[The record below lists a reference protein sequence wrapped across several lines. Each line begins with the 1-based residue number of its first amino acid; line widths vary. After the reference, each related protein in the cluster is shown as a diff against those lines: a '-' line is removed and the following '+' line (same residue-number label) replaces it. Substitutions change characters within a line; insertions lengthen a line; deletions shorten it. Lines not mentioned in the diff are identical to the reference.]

1 MALIWRLLGKFRYLR
16 FASGSGNVYC
26 PVFRGLCRGT
36 VVKRSE
42 YSSLFLWTDG
52 AKKTLYNPNSK
63 WVAGK
68 WPATRLIQDTGAM
81 YKESNI
87 WRRDASYLRLKTLE
101 LGYTLPDSILRKS
114 GISNIRF
121 YINGYNLLPSVILL

>member
-1 MALIWRLLGKFRYLR
+1 
-16 FASGSGNVYC
+16 
-26 PVFRGLCRGT
+26 
-36 VVKRSE
+36 
-42 YSSLFLWTDG
+42 
-52 AKKTLYNPNSK
+52 
-63 WVAGK
+63 
-68 WPATRLIQDTGAM
+68 M

-121 YINGYNLLPSVILL
+121 YINGYNLLTFCDSFVKAFDPEKVDLYFESKSGKIHIFGNGVACDYSEEEATKILSDPEVTALVDMHMGEAEATAWGCDLSYDYVKINADYRS

>member
-1 MALIWRLLGKFRYLR
+1 
-16 FASGSGNVYC
+16 
-26 PVFRGLCRGT
+26 
-36 VVKRSE
+36 
-42 YSSLFLWTDG
+42 
-52 AKKTLYNPNSK
+52 
-63 WVAGK
+63 
-68 WPATRLIQDTGAM
+68 M

-121 YINGYNLLPSVILL
+121 YINGYNLLTFCDSFDESV